1 MYYWLPPHTFPQL
14 LVTVINKQQ
23 KVIFAAAHRSSLCVS
38 FFAFSASHRG
48 DLIFLPLLA
57 SGTKEVSMTFATS
70 STSPLELSCTTA
82 PGSPCLQRCHSTAPA
97 RNSTLGSLLSLF
109 RTTSVRGLPFPVPT
123 RGFSGGLLTRG
134 AALFWKA
141 GAEWCLLAGREALK
155 KGGTPLGGVARGT
168 LAVTWHLGL
177 PGQCWERTG
186 RHKQRGWCPRGEGN
200 LCPQSKA
207 AEMETS
213 TSPSTHQKALM
224 WPSLLLSCCGGSKTP
239 PHTLRVAFLAIFFF

>member
-1 MYYWLPPHTFPQL
+1 
-14 LVTVINKQQ
+14 
-23 KVIFAAAHRSSLCVS
+23 
-38 FFAFSASHRG
+38 
-48 DLIFLPLLA
+48 
-57 SGTKEVSMTFATS
+57 MTFATS

-109 RTTSVRGLPFPVPT
+109 RTTSVRGLPFPVPP
-123 RGFSGGLLTRG
+123 RGFSGGLLTCG

-141 GAEWCLLAGREALK
+141 GAGWCLLAGREALK

-239 PHTLRVAFLAIFFF
+239 PHTLRVAFLAIFFFLRELRNSSREGNISVNITAVLLMPSGLVQPSQGIKLTPRTLTELLPHKRPQSSVSYC